1 MPGELNIQA
10 TLSRNTIP
18 VMNVEQ
24 LVYCLLEL
32 RPGETASTASNLPLN
47 LCLVLDRSGS
57 MHGSKIESLR
67 DACALVL
74 DMLQPQDYIS
84 VIAFNSRNEIVFSSQ
99 QIRDESRRSDLKAQI
114 NRLRADGGTNMAPAM
129 EAGLIELRKQMSTAG
144 GPNSNAGQ
152 VNRLVLLTDGITEKE
167 KRCLEQAEQAARIG
181 VPITALG
188 IGKDW
193 NDKLMQTI
201 GEKSGGEADYVS
213 TPEKIRQHF
222 ARTVQQMQ
230 SVAVQRVS
238 LNVRPSL
245 GIDIRNTFRVFPL
258 IARLQPANSPV
269 GADRAQNV
277 FLGELER
284 GYGQSV
290 LVEFVVPARPAGS
303 YRIAQIEIEYDV
315 PQANLAGQRAAL
327 DILLTYSHDPANVT
341 PPDARIMNLVEKVS
355 AFKLQTRALDDLERG
370 NVQAATQKLRGALT
384 HLLNQGDTELAATV
398 ETEIANLE
406 KGRMMTSEG
415 RKTIRFESGKTVR
428 LSQESGAKDR

>member
-10 TLSRNTIP
+10 TLSRNSIP

-32 RPGETASTASNLPLN
+32 RPGETVSTGSNLPLN

-67 DACALVL
+67 DACSLVL
-74 DMLQPQDYIS
+74 DMLQPHDYIS
-84 VIAFNSRNEIVFSSQ
+84 VIAFNSRNEIVFPSQ
-99 QIRDESRRSDLKAQI
+99 QIRDESRRSELKAQI

-129 EAGLIELRKQMSTAG
+129 EAGLVELRKQMSVSEVPQA
-144 GPNSNAGQ
+144 NVGQ

-167 KRCLEQAEQAARIG
+167 KRCLEQADQAAHIG

-201 GEKSGGEADYVS
+201 GERSGGEADYVS

-230 SVAVQRVS
+230 AVAVQRVS
-238 LNVRPSL
+238 LNLRPSL

-258 IARLQPANSPV
+258 IARLQPATSPA

-284 GYGQSV
+284 GNGQSV

-315 PQANLAGQRAAL
+315 PQANLTGQRASL
-327 DILLTYSHDPANVT
+327 DVLLTYSHDPANVS

>member
-99 QIRDESRRSDLKAQI
+99 QIRDESRRSELKAHI

-129 EAGLIELRKQMSTAG
+129 EAGLIELRKQMSTSG
-144 GPNSNAGQ
+144 GPNANAGQ

-201 GEKSGGEADYVS
+201 GERSGGEADYVS

>member
-32 RPGETASTASNLPLN
+32 RPGETVSTASNLPLN

-84 VIAFNSRNEIVFSSQ
+84 VIAFNSRNEIIFSSQ
-99 QIRDESRRSDLKAQI
+99 QIRDEARRSELKAQI
-114 NRLRADGGTNMAPAM
+114 NKLRADGGTNMAPAM
-129 EAGLIELRKQMSTAG
+129 EAGLVELRKQMPAG
-144 GPNSNAGQ
+144 SGAQVNAGQ

-167 KRCLEQAEQAARIG
+167 KKCLEQAEQAARIG

-201 GEKSGGEADYVS
+201 GERSGGEADYVS

-238 LNVRPSL
+238 LNLRPSL

-258 IARLQPANSPV
+258 IARLQPANSPA

-315 PQANLAGQRAAL
+315 PQANLAGQRASL
-327 DILLTYSHDPANVT
+327 DVLLTYSHDPASVA

-428 LSQESGAKDR
+428 LSQESGAPDR

>member
-1 MPGELNIQA
+1 
-10 TLSRNTIP
+10 
-18 VMNVEQ
+18 
-24 LVYCLLEL
+24 
-32 RPGETASTASNLPLN
+32 
-47 LCLVLDRSGS
+47 
-57 MHGSKIESLR
+57 
-67 DACALVL
+67 
-74 DMLQPQDYIS
+74 MLQPQDFIS

-99 QIRDESRRSDLKAQI
+99 QIRDESRRSELKAQI

-129 EAGLIELRKQMSTAG
+129 EAGLVELRKQMSTSG
-144 GPNSNAGQ
+144 GPNTNAGQ

-167 KRCLEQAEQAARIG
+167 KKCLEQAEQAARIG

-258 IARLQPANSPV
+258 IARLQPANSPA